1 MIKVLLVDD
10 SKVFQKILTR
20 VLNQTYE
27 VVGTASDGLD
37 GFGKYKELKPDF
49 VLLDITMPNCN
60 GKECLEMIIK
70 DNPQAKVIMCSS
82 LGDELTIQQC
92 YKIGAL
98 GFIPK
103 DLIKLNDQQ
112 QCPEVVDM
120 IKGFLASQLLKAQE
134 VA

>member
-20 VLNQTYE
+20 VLNQNYE

-37 GFGKYKELKPDF
+37 GYRKFQELKPDF

-70 DNPQAKVIMCSS
+70 DNPTAKVIMCSS

-103 DLIKLNDQQ
+103 DLIKLNEQQ
-112 QCPEVVDM
+112 QCPEVVE
-120 IKGFLASQLLKAQE
+120 IVKGFLAADLLKTQE